1 MKGSPQ
7 QRADSWPYERHDVFE
22 SKLRKQAAAF
32 FRKKG
37 YAVQTKYAYILA
49 DLTDWPRNILLKE
62 VADYIVDEKK
72 QREEQK
78 VGFPLHKYLHH
89 GLSSQAML
97 FNLVGPLVVRNDLE
111 PILAVTQR
119 RETCRAGG
127 QTVAR
132 FEVENREVF
141 NEDFGQPTSIDLV
154 VEQEGLTLFI
164 EAKFVER
171 EFGGC
176 SVFSR
181 GDCDGRNPSHD
192 TSTCYLQHIG
202 RKYWQLIQEHQI
214 LGPSWERSPVCPLAC
229 YYQFFR
235 EMLFALDQGGLFVL
249 LHDERN
255 PTFRWGGPDGQR
267 GIFAFLVSMLP
278 ETARSR
284 VRAISTQQLL
294 RCICATDRH
303 NDWVPEFAEKYDMQL

>member
-7 QRADSWPYERHDVFE
+7 QRADSWPYARHEVFE

-37 YAVQTKYAYILA
+37 YAVQAKYAYILA
-49 DLTDWPRNILLKE
+49 DLADWPRNILLKE

-72 QREEQK
+72 RREEQR

-111 PILAVTQR
+111 PVLAVVRQPGIWR
-119 RETCRAGG
+119 SRAKA
-127 QTVAR
+127 VAR
-132 FEVENREVF
+132 FEVEDRGVF

-154 VEQEGLTLFI
+154 VEQEGSRKLFI

-181 GDCDGRNPSHD
+181 GDCDGRNPGSD
-192 TSTCYLQHIG
+192 ISSCYLQHIG
-202 RKYWQLIQEHQI
+202 RKYWALMQKHGVLTEPWQDESG
-214 LGPSWERSPVCPLAC
+214 LPAGLPLPVLPRDA
-229 YYQFFR
+229 FR
-235 EMLFALDQGGLFVL
+235 IG
-249 LHDERN
+249 
-255 PTFRWGGPDGQR
+255 
-267 GIFAFLVSMLP
+267 
-278 ETARSR
+278 SR
-284 VRAISTQQLL
+284 RPIRA
-294 RCICATDRH
+294 
-303 NDWVPEFAEKYDMQL
+303 PP